1 MNKKTIMIA
10 IGGNAI
16 SSSTGD
22 ETINESFSNTRSLVK
37 NLKPFFKLNCK
48 ICINHGNGP
57 QVGNELMRM
66 ELTRKTIPPLP
77 LGVCVSNTQG
87 SIGYMLQQTI
97 QNHLRFEKIDRE
109 VVTLVSQVII
119 DKDDPS
125 IKSPTKFV
133 GPKYIK
139 KDILKLKKIYNW
151 NIKEQEPNQWRRVVP
166 SPFPKYVMHGKS
178 IKTLVNSGV
187 VIIAGGGGGI
197 PVYNN
202 ENGLLEGLDAVID
215 KDYVAAKLGHIIKAN
230 ELWILTNINCLF
242 KEFLTEKIKK
252 KPIRNISFDELKV
265 LYESNIFQKGSIAPK
280 VKSALHFLKH
290 GGDKVV
296 ITSAKCIEEAIK
308 GTQGTHIRN

>member
-1 MNKKTIMIA
+1 MNEKTIMIA
-10 IGGNAI
+10 VGGNAI
-16 SSSTGD
+16 CSSTGND
-22 ETINESFSNTRSLVK
+22 TINESFSSTRSLVK
-37 NLKPFFKLNCK
+37 NLKPFFKKKYK

-66 ELTRKTIPPLP
+66 ELTRTSIPPLP
-77 LGVCVSNTQG
+77 LGVCVSSTQG

-97 QNHLRFEKIDRE
+97 QNYLRFKEINRE

-119 DKDDPS
+119 DKEDPS
-125 IKSPTKFV
+125 FKSPTKFI
-133 GPKYIK
+133 GFKYTK
-139 KDILKLKKIYNW
+139 KDILKLKNTYNW
-151 NIKEQEPNQWRRVVP
+151 DIKKQEPNQWRRVVP
-166 SPFPKYVMHGKS
+166 SPFPKYIMHGKS

-197 PVYNN
+197 PVFNN
-202 ENGLLEGLDAVID
+202 ENGFLEGIDAVID

-230 ELWILTNINCLF
+230 ELWILTDIDCLF
-242 KEFLTEKIKK
+242 EEFLTEKIKK
-252 KPIRNISFDELKV
+252 KPIRNISFDELNI
-265 LYESNIFQKGSIAPK
+265 LYESNVFQKGSIAPK

-296 ITSAKCIEEAIK
+296 ITSAKCIKEAIK